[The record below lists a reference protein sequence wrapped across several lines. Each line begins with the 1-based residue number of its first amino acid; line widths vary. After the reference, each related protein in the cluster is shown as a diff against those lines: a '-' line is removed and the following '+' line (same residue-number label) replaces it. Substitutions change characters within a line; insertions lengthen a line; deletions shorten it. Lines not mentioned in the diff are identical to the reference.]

1 MNDGRREAKK
11 IKVQG
16 AGTPP
21 AADASHDDGGA
32 SDLNVADAV
41 DVVFDDIM
49 AEVGSRGGRAKP
61 DGPTGAKA
69 TVQAKAEAPP
79 ADDLAAALAE
89 RDEYI
94 AHLQRLQAEFD
105 NYRKRV
111 QRDSEATILRAGEAV
126 VESLLP
132 VCDNMQRALE
142 AAHRHEAEQLIEG
155 VELVGG
161 QLRSAL
167 AGHGL
172 EEVPGEPGSPFDP
185 NLHEAVLVQAHDDYP
200 EGMIV
205 SVLQAGYLLHG
216 RLLRPTKVI
225 VSK

>member
-1 MNDGRREAKK
+1 MNDGRREKKK

-16 AGTPP
+16 AGTPL
-21 AADASHDDGGA
+21 AADTAHNEDGA

-41 DVVFDDIM
+41 DVAFDDIM
-49 AEVGSRGGRAKP
+49 AEVGSSRGRAKP
-61 DGPTGAKA
+61 DGPTAAKA
-69 TVQAKAEAPP
+69 AAQAKAKAPP
-79 ADDLAAALAE
+79 TDDLAAALSE

-111 QRDSEATILRAGEAV
+111 QRDNEMTVLRAGEAV

-142 AAHRHEAEQLIEG
+142 AAHKHEAEQLIEG
-155 VELVGG
+155 VELVAG

-185 NLHEAVLVQAHDDYP
+185 NLHEAILVQAHEDYP

-205 SVLQAGYLLHG
+205 SVLQPGYLLHG
-216 RLLRPTKVI
+216 RLLRPTRVI
-225 VSK
+225 VAQ